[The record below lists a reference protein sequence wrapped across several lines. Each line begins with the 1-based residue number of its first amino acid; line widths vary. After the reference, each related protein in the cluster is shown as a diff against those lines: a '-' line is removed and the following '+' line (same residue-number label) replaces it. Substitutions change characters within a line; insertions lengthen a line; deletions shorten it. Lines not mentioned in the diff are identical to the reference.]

1 VGAPDSR
8 HAESLRAFDATFR
21 RTVALLRR
29 VMAVEVAAAVMFEQT
44 PPRSQ
49 SHGRALALLAAQA
62 RRHAAQAEEHLRVL
76 ESQQPVE

>member
-1 VGAPDSR
+1 
-8 HAESLRAFDATFR
+8 
-21 RTVALLRR
+21 
-29 VMAVEVAAAVMFEQT
+29 MAVELAAATMFEQT

-76 ESQQPVE
+76 ESRQPVE